1 MNIVLRTV
9 IMHKDKHGN
18 IGFNS
23 KLEHRLVERVRYH
36 LKKAGIFDL
45 KTSYHD
51 NFVWIMTGNYAKID
65 ECDYEYYEPIR
76 IHILMRSIISDK
88 VAMNLD
94 SYNSDRL
101 SGVNSLL
108 ILVDRRY
115 LYPVKFMFFNNIN
128 EREYKDFPTPHV
140 LILEKEFENI
150 NSLKDILEQ
159 RELS

>member
-1 MNIVLRTV
+1 
-9 IMHKDKHGN
+9 MHKDKHGN
-18 IGFNS
+18 VGFNS
-23 KLEHRLVERVRYH
+23 KLEHRLVERARYH
-36 LKKAGIFDL
+36 LKKLEIFDL
-45 KTSYHD
+45 KTIYHD
-51 NFVWIMTGNYAKID
+51 NFVWIMAGNYAKID
-65 ECDYEYYEPIR
+65 EDDYEYYEPIK

-88 VAMNLD
+88 VAMNHD

-140 LILEKEFENI
+140 LIPERDFEDI
-150 NSLKDILEQ
+150 SSLRDILELM
-159 RELS
+159 ELS